1 LTGIAHLDGVS
12 MPFARRTALALAALV
27 TTAAVAQDAEL
38 PDAGCDT
45 LRPQLADALEA
56 APEMALGNRS
66 KVERLLRD
74 ARAAEST
81 EVCRTKLRR
90 AYELIAQ
97 AYADA
102 GESFALEA
110 PGGG

>member
-1 LTGIAHLDGVS
+1 
-12 MPFARRTALALAALV
+12 MPLARYVALASSALV
-27 TTAAVAQDAEL
+27 ALTAVALAQAPRL
-38 PDAGCDT
+38 PAGDCDT

-56 APEMALGNRS
+56 APDMALGNRA

-74 ARAAEST
+74 ARVAET
-81 EVCRTKLRR
+81 REVCRTKLRR

-110 PGGG
+110 AGES